1 MDEAPPPWYTH
12 PHQAIWLHPIL
23 LLGEKGVRVGDIEF
37 YLLSDGVMRGDGGG
51 FFGLVPKVLWERE
64 IKPDELNRI
73 PVALNCL
80 LVLAGGKRI
89 LVDTGYGEKLSPK
102 DWHRLAL
109 QRDSTLT
116 EQLARLGLRP
126 DDIDIVVNTH
136 LHADHAAGNTALIDG
151 RLAPAFP
158 RAEYWVQRREWED
171 ANHPNERTRATYL
184 EENLR
189 PLAEH
194 GVLGMN
200 RLLDSY
206 LSSDLRRFHECFD
219 SGRHDDP
226 SDWPLGY
233 DRLDLRAFSPCV
245 AWPLAQP
252 NDALAKPTNVQ
263 NIARVLVSQG
273 WHPRAVAGLIR
284 SKFER
289 DYGWGVNWLY
299 YDAAA
304 RADFYVRMFCSLVA
318 TGYDDLRDLNCVSH
332 QEKGFCPRPWCG
344 FNLAD
349 YREPL
354 LRALHI

>member
-194 GVLGMN
+194 GVL
-200 RLLDSY
+200 RLLQGDAEVVPGVRCV
-206 LSSDLRRFHECFD
+206 LTPGHTP
-219 SGRHDDP
+219 GHQ
-226 SDWPLGY
+226 
-233 DRLDLRAFSPCV
+233 CV
-245 AWPLAQP
+245 ALGESLAWFLGEVAPIALLLERIAWVPAFDLAPMESIETKRKIIDIALTPVAP
-252 NDALAKPTNVQ
+252 NGHEDTT
-263 NIARVLVSQG
+263 
-273 WHPRAVAGLIR
+273 AGQR
-284 SKFER
+284 
-289 DYGWGVNWLY
+289 
-299 YDAAA
+299 
-304 RADFYVRMFCSLVA
+304 
-318 TGYDDLRDLNCVSH
+318 
-332 QEKGFCPRPWCG
+332 
-344 FNLAD
+344 
-349 YREPL
+349 PL
-354 LRALHI
+354 LIFQHDPVRSLGQLHRDGGKLRVEPVRPEEFE